1 MRGKEIQDRSGDSRK
16 GHHNVRHTLLL
27 SPPTD
32 GDVSER
38 GKGQLILRRFRLPLS
53 ECLPGN
59 PPSWATGTGN
69 ALYLRQTRPLLPS
82 LPSSEKGAP
91 KHRCSTENEK
101 SAHRPSLPGARSPG
115 PGAPRVPTTVPTAP
129 AARSCPPPPLT
140 PCTRSPYSAGP
151 QQGTGY
157 VTTLILTK
165 ILGDWHQYRHFK
177 DGIKN

>member
-1 MRGKEIQDRSGDSRK
+1 MRGKEIRDRSGDSRK

-59 PPSWATGTGN
+59 PPSRATGTGN

-129 AARSCPPPPLT
+129 AARSCPPPPRHLPADSLHQVPLQRWPPT
-140 PCTRSPYSAGP
+140 GHRVCYNFNSHKDLRRLAPISP
-151 QQGTGY
+151 
-157 VTTLILTK
+157 
-165 ILGDWHQYRHFK
+165 F
-177 DGIKN
+177 